1 MMEKGVGSYFYFFSK
16 AMMII
21 LFCRDTDEAALGL
34 RSIISRLIGCTLPRS
49 VKRREIDL
57 L

>member
-1 MMEKGVGSYFYFFSK
+1 MMEKGVSSYFYFFSK